1 MDLGRR
7 LPCGRCVPR
16 RLACDPIAE
25 RSDYAEARVKEH
37 IGAFDRLRAMLERLK
52 EGTLPPDDA
61 SWLTFIEERDSLF
74 PDLNPE
80 SWTLES

>member
-1 MDLGRR
+1 
-7 LPCGRCVPR
+7 
-16 RLACDPIAE
+16 
-25 RSDYAEARVKEH
+25 
-37 IGAFDRLRAMLERLK
+37 MLERLK